1 MKTLLALV
9 ILLLAAPVFAQQ
21 QPAAGP
27 TLSPS
32 VQQLM
37 DQIHQVG
44 CNAEAQAAATTIDN
58 MQKQIDSL
66 KAQLH
71 DPPKSGATKR

>member
-1 MKTLLALV
+1 MRTLLAMV
-9 ILLLAAPVFAQQ
+9 ILLFAAPVFAQA
-21 QPAAGP
+21 PAAAP

-44 CNAEAQAAATTIDN
+44 CNAEAQAAATTIDSL
-58 MQKQIDSL
+58 QKQIDAL

-71 DPPKSGATKR
+71 DPPKSGATKH